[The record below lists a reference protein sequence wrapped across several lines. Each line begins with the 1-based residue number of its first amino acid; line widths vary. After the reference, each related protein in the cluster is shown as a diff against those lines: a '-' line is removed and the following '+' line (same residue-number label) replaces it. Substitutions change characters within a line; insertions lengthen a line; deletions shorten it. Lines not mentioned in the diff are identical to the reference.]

1 MMLTWSYTGI
11 VALTLRAEDIITL
24 PVFSTCCIE
33 KSLTSACC
41 GIVCPLRSDY
51 FTGSIETRRV
61 NRLVADTWMKTSS
74 ANLHVLCLKAELIG
88 VISCKQAL

>member
-11 VALTLRAEDIITL
+11 VAFKLRAEDIITL

-41 GIVCPLRSDY
+41 GIVCPLTSEY
-51 FTGSIETRRV
+51 ITGSIETRRV
-61 NRLVADTWMKTSS
+61 NRLVADT
-74 ANLHVLCLKAELIG
+74 
-88 VISCKQAL
+88 